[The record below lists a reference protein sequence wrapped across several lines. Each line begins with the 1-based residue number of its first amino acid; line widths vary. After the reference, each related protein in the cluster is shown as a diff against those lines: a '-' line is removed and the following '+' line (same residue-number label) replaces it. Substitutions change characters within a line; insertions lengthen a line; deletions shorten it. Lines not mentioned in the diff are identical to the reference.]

1 MGGLERTLNLGASC
15 AERQLPGCARLL
27 APQAAGLAC
36 REDPS
41 EFEVD
46 KRGRSRQVF
55 DSILEGPSFG
65 DVAKH
70 LLVTTLE
77 SMLGGRLDAPKLT
90 ELPCPKKHALYLFAS
105 GCARLFSKVSTRQT
119 TRTGKRPTQGSILE
133 PIPCSGGH
141 LRVLPSDTR
150 GGSKMS
156 LNCLFGGR
164 NVN

>member
-1 MGGLERTLNLGASC
+1 MPRGSVRVIKA
-15 AERQLPGCARLL
+15 
-27 APQAAGLAC
+27 
-36 REDPS
+36 
-41 EFEVD
+41 D

-55 DSILEGPSFG
+55 DSILEGVSFG
-65 DVAKH
+65 SVEKH
-70 LLVTTLE
+70 SVGGYAGVDAGSPPRRIE
-77 SMLGGRLDAPKLT
+77 AHRIAMLR
-90 ELPCPKKHALYLFAS
+90 KHALSLFAS

-141 LRVLPSDTR
+141 LRVLPSETR

-164 NVN
+164 NNNSFDPLSSSREFFG